1 MKMKLNFLNHE
12 KGQVLP
18 IVVISTLVM
27 IMLAA
32 LMIDGGMLL
41 SHRRT
46 AQAAADA
53 GALAGAR
60 KLCPGGGGAG
70 AATTA
75 ATDFVTRNNAQVE
88 GISFPQ
94 ANAIHVETSVSSQAF
109 FAGIFGQL
117 GLTANAIAEA
127 ACTPPSGASVLP
139 IGFPC
144 YPEEYYIDPVTG
156 EPVPNSGPTSEN
168 ETCFIR
174 YGDESQDIPWHI
186 LEKRMVIVM
195 DSKQITD
202 GTIENPYCYPDGF
215 INCDLTDGET
225 MSVLISDSNR
235 GWLSLD
241 GSGGANSMCGFI
253 YPGDSN
259 LLITK
264 GTWLSGNTGYVSSLW
279 TQPNCLKKIVGEKVI
294 IPIFN
299 EWCRGHDPE
308 FDCPLKWQTGDTK
321 LLGNGLDLMYRIES
335 FGIFK
340 VTCIEGSNTKPAD
353 ACPYRKY
360 LVDMGIIKFDKPNA
374 LNSVSSIEGYFLKGI
389 VSDGMGLGIDTGTYT
404 VTLTK

>member
-1 MKMKLNFLNHE
+1 MKMKFSFLNLE

-60 KLCPGGGGAG
+60 RLCPGGGGAG
-70 AATTA
+70 TATTA
-75 ATDFVTRNNAQVE
+75 ATDFVTRNNAQVV

-94 ANAIHVETSVSSQAF
+94 ANTIHVETSVSSQAF

-144 YPEEYYIDPVTG
+144 YPEDYYIDPITG
-156 EPVPNSGPTSEN
+156 EPIPYTGPASEN
-168 ETCFIR
+168 EICFIR

-186 LEKRMVIVM
+186 LNKRMVIVM
-195 DSKQITD
+195 DTKDVTD
-202 GTIENPYCYPDGF
+202 GTIENPYCYPDGI
-215 INCDLTDGET
+215 INCELTDGET
-225 MSVLISDSNR
+225 MSVLLSDSNR

-241 GSGGANSMCGFI
+241 GSGGADSMCEFI
-253 YPGDSN
+253 YPGKE
-259 LLITK
+259 LIIVR
-264 GTWLSGNTGYVSSLW
+264 GTWVSGNTGTISSMW
-279 TQPNCLKKIVGEKVI
+279 TRPDCLKKVVEEKVI

-299 EWCRGHDPE
+299 EWCRGKDPE
-308 FDCPLKWQTGDTK
+308 FDCPLKWRIGDIK
-321 LLGNGLDLMYRIES
+321 QLSPGLDLNYRIES
-335 FGIFK
+335 FGVFK
-340 VTCIEGSNTKPAD
+340 ITCIDGPGGKN
-353 ACPYRKY
+353 CPYRQH
-360 LVDMGIIKFDKPNA
+360 LITTGVIKFDKPNA

-389 VSDGMGLGIDTGTYT
+389 VSDGLGLGIDTGTYT